1 MVFVKEVIK
10 IGWKS
15 YYLNAVFKTYDDT
28 KEKKKTI
35 NFMLPFN
42 EKLLDTFCVR
52 QNYFKGISV

>member
-28 KEKKKTI
+28 KEKKK
-35 NFMLPFN
+35 
-42 EKLLDTFCVR
+42 
-52 QNYFKGISV
+52 Q